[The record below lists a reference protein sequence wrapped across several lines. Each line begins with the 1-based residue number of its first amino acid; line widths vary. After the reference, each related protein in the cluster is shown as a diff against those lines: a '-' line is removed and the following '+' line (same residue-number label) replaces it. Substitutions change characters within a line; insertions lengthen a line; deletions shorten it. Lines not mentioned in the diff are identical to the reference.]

1 MEEAKSKLSNLP
13 GATTEYL
20 QHMDHI
26 LSNLCQQMETSKKAR
41 AQGMDPIPKIEIQIA
56 DDLADRVEQ
65 LLSIPVAKRI
75 RDVSKTQGTE
85 RTALIIAEE
94 IALGRFGYYEKR
106 EALDLAIRVGL
117 AIITDG
123 VTVAPLQGISTIEIK
138 KNEDGSEYPA
148 ILFAGPMRSAGGTE
162 AALTLVIA
170 DHVRQTLGLGTY
182 HPNIREEDEVG
193 RFIEELRVYER
204 EVGNFQYKVSD
215 EDIEHTLLH
224 LPIEIDGVETDPI
237 EVTVHRS
244 LSRIATDCVRGG
256 ALRVLNDGIIGRC
269 QKLLKVLQN
278 LGINKWEWLA
288 DLKGGTQ
295 QGTDETQASSSH
307 FEEVISGR
315 PVLSFPRKSG
325 GFRLRYGRARNTGL
339 ATIGVHPALAVL
351 LNHPFVVGTQ
361 VKLDMPGK
369 AGTIAFVDSIE
380 PPIVKL
386 NDDSVV
392 KVDTVHNARALRSDL
407 KQVLYLGDILI
418 SYGDFLE
425 NNATL
430 PPSGYVEEWWVS
442 HLESELSGR
451 YESLESC
458 AEDLGVPTPRLH
470 ELLNNFLA
478 SFPTPAEAF
487 NISEKLTIPLH
498 PRYLFYWD
506 TITPSEI
513 LALREKLTI
522 NSLELD
528 DCTITSTLDQKEL
541 LEQLGIPHKIDADKL
556 VLEGSTAYVVLM
568 TLGLSR
574 RRVPPEWTDTC
585 TLLSQLSGVIIKKK
599 TSAFVGLR
607 MGRPEKAMPRHMKP
621 PVHVLFPIGNEGGL
635 SRDITKAANSDNV
648 DIEIVNLVCDHCHN
662 PTYGFQCHECL
673 GKSTIQKACPTCK
686 RSTET
691 ANCPSC
697 KIPTTAYSTRPFPLK
712 ATLERATLAVQH
724 IPTSPLKGVIGLTNA
739 LRIPERL
746 EKGILRHKHNLSVYK
761 DGTVRFDAT
770 NVPLTHFK
778 PEEIGITIEQLHNLG
793 YTEDASGKELTS
805 PNQLVRL
812 FVQDVIISVEARRYF
827 FEVTKFVDE
836 LLVSVYHQEPH
847 YNLKRHDDLIGQLIV
862 GLAPHTSV
870 GIVGRVVGFT
880 ESQVCYA
887 HPLWHS
893 AKRRDCDGD
902 GDSIILLLD
911 ALLNFSK
918 ELLPTRIGGLMDA
931 PLLLQ
936 PTVIPTEVQRQ
947 AHNVDIAKRYPLNFY
962 EKLSTEEVKPSNIP
976 KLIPTVK
983 DRLATSEQFIAYY
996 FTHTTERIV
1005 GEAHRASYSTLKT
1018 LNEKLDRQIYLARL
1032 IRAVNPDEVV
1042 TSVLKTH
1049 LLPDILGNMRA
1060 YGSQTFRCKNCSQ
1073 HYRRYP
1079 LKGVCLSC
1087 GGLLQGAVTRRSVEK
1102 YLVLATKL
1110 SRRFSV
1116 GEYLRSRIEV
1126 AKEELLVLFP
1136 QTESTT
1142 QTELTDFHESD

>member
-1 MEEAKSKLSNLP
+1 METARNKLSKLP

-20 QHMDHI
+20 RHMDYI
-26 LSNLCQQMETSKKAR
+26 LSQLGEQIETSEKAR
-41 AQGMDPIPKIEIQIA
+41 TQGMDPTSKIEIQIA

-65 LLSIPVAKRI
+65 LLGIQVAKRI
-75 RDVSKTQGTE
+75 REVSKTQGTE
-85 RTALIIAEE
+85 RTALIVAEE
-94 IALGRFGYYEKR
+94 IALGKFGYYEKR

-204 EVGNFQYKVSD
+204 EVGSFQYKVSD
-215 EDIEHTLLH
+215 EDIQETLLH
-224 LPIEIDGVETDPI
+224 LPVEIDGVETDPV

-244 LSRIATDCVRGG
+244 MSRVATDRVRGG
-256 ALRVLNDGIIGRC
+256 ALRVLNDGVIGRC

-278 LGINKWEWLA
+278 LGINNWEWLGN
-288 DLKGGTQ
+288 LKGGTQ
-295 QGTDETQASSSH
+295 QGTDDTRASSSH

-315 PVLSFPRKSG
+315 PVLSFPRRSG

-392 KVDTVHNARALRSDL
+392 RVDTIHDARAFRSTV
-407 KQVLYLGDILI
+407 KQVLHLGDILI

-430 PPSGYVEEWWVS
+430 PPSGYVEEWWAL

-451 YESLESC
+451 YQSVEAC
-458 AEDLGVPTPRLH
+458 ADDLGISAQRLH
-470 ELLNNFLA
+470 ELLDNHLA
-478 SFPTPAEAF
+478 CFPTPAEAF
-487 NISEKLTIPLH
+487 SISEKLTIPLH

-506 TITPSEI
+506 TVTPSEI
-513 LALREKLTI
+513 LALRDKLTI
-522 NSLELD
+522 KSIELD
-528 DCTITSTLDQKEL
+528 NCTITTSTDQKEL
-541 LEQLGIPHKIDADKL
+541 LEQLGIPHKIDTNKL
-556 VLEGSTAYVVLM
+556 LLQGPSAYVVLR
-568 TLGLSR
+568 TLGLAR
-574 RRVPPEWTDTC
+574 RRVPAEWTDTC

-599 TSAFVGLR
+599 TSVSVGLR

-621 PVHVLFPIGNEGGL
+621 PVHVLFPIGRAGGL
-635 SRDITKAANSDNV
+635 SRDITKAATTDNV
-648 DIEIVNLVCDHCHN
+648 AIEMVNLVCNQCRN

-673 GKSTIQKACPTCK
+673 GESTIQKSCPTCGRYVEK
-686 RSTET
+686 DK
-691 ANCPSC
+691 CPSC
-697 KIPTTAYSTRPFPLK
+697 KTRTTAYSTRPFPLK
-712 ATLERATLAVQH
+712 TALKRATLAVGH
-724 IPTSPLKGVIGLTNA
+724 TPESPLKGVIGLTNA

-746 EKGILRHKHNLSVYK
+746 EKGILRHKHGLSVYK
-761 DGTVRFDAT
+761 DGTARFDAT

-778 PEEIGITIEQLHNLG
+778 PQEIGITIEQLHKLG
-793 YTEDASGKELTS
+793 YTEDASGKELAS
-805 PNQLVRL
+805 PNQLVQL
-812 FVQDVIISVEARRYF
+812 FVQDVIISVEAQRYF
-827 FEVTKFVDE
+827 FDVTKFVDE
-836 LLVSVYHQEPH
+836 LLVSLYHQKPY
-847 YNLKRHDDLIGQLIV
+847 YNLRGPNDLIGRLIV

-880 ESQVCYA
+880 QSQVCYA

-936 PTVIPTEVQRQ
+936 PSVIPTEVQRQ
-947 AHNVDIAKRYPLNFY
+947 AHNLDIAERYPLSFY
-962 EKLSTEEVKPSNIP
+962 EKLSSEGVTPSSIS

-983 DRLATSEQFIAYY
+983 DRLATSEQFSAYD

-1005 GEAHRASYSTLKT
+1005 GETHRASYSTLKT
-1018 LNEKLDRQIYLARL
+1018 LNEKLDRQIYLAQI

-1049 LLPDILGNMRA
+1049 LLPDILGNMKA
-1060 YGSQTFRCKNCSQ
+1060 YASQTFRCKVCNQ

-1079 LKGVCLSC
+1079 VKGSCLSC
-1087 GGLLQGAVTRRSVEK
+1087 GGLLQAAVTRRSVEK
-1102 YLVLATKL
+1102 YLTLATKL
-1110 SRRFSV
+1110 SQRFSV
-1116 GEYLRSRIEV
+1116 GEYLRSRIEI
-1126 AKEELLVLFP
+1126 AREELSVLFP
-1136 QTESTT
+1136 QVETTT
-1142 QTELTDFHESD
+1142 QTELTDFHE

>member
-1 MEEAKSKLSNLP
+1 
-13 GATTEYL
+13 
-20 QHMDHI
+20 
-26 LSNLCQQMETSKKAR
+26 
-41 AQGMDPIPKIEIQIA
+41 MDPAPRIEIQIA

-65 LLSIPVAKRI
+65 LLGIQVAQRI
-75 RDVSKTQGTE
+75 REVSKTHGTE

-94 IALGRFGYYEKR
+94 IALGKFGYYEKR
-106 EALDLAIRVGL
+106 DALDLAIRVGL

-182 HPNIREEDEVG
+182 HPNIREEDEIG
-193 RFIEELRVYER
+193 RFIEELRIYER
-204 EVGNFQYKVSD
+204 EVGSFQYKVSD
-215 EDIEHTLLH
+215 EDIEETLLH
-224 LPIEIDGVETDPI
+224 LPIEIDGVETDPV

-244 LSRIATDCVRGG
+244 LSRIATDRVRGG
-256 ALRVLNDGIIGRC
+256 ALRVLNDGVIGRC

-278 LGINKWEWLA
+278 LGINKWEWLGN
-288 DLKGGTQ
+288 LKGGTQ
-295 QGTDETQASSSH
+295 QGTDETRASSSH

-315 PVLSFPRKSG
+315 PVLSFPRRSG

-369 AGTIAFVDSIE
+369 AGTIAFVDTIE

-386 NDDSVV
+386 NDDSVL
-392 KVDTVHNARALRSDL
+392 KVDTIQNARALRSDL
-407 KQVLYLGDILI
+407 KQVLHLGDVLI

-430 PPSGYVEEWWVS
+430 PPSGYVEEWWAL
-442 HLESELSGR
+442 HLQSELSSR
-451 YESLESC
+451 YHSLEAC
-458 AEDLGVPTPRLH
+458 AEDLAMPAQRLH
-470 ELLNNFLA
+470 ELLNNYLVC
-478 SFPTPAEAF
+478 FPTPAEAF
-487 NISEKLTIPLH
+487 SISEKLAIPLH
-498 PRYLFYWD
+498 PSHLFYWD
-506 TITPSEI
+506 TVTPSEI
-513 LALREKLTI
+513 LTLREKLTI

-528 DCTITSTLDQKEL
+528 DCTITTSLDQKEL
-541 LEQLGIPHKIDADKL
+541 LEQLGIPHKVDADKL
-556 VLEGSTAYVVLM
+556 VLQGSSAYVVLR
-568 TLGLSR
+568 TLGLAR
-574 RRVPPEWTDTC
+574 RRVPAEWTDGC
-585 TLLSQLSGVIIKKK
+585 TLLSQLSGVTIKKK
-599 TSAFVGLR
+599 TSVFVGLR
-607 MGRPEKAMPRHMKP
+607 MGRPEKAMPRQMKP
-621 PVHVLFPIGNEGGL
+621 PVHVLFPIGNGGSI
-635 SRDITKAANSDNV
+635 SRDITKAAINDNV
-648 DIEIVNLVCDHCHN
+648 SIEIVNLVCNQCHN
-662 PTYGFQCHECL
+662 QTYGFQCHECL
-673 GKSTIQKACPTCK
+673 GGSTIQMSCRTCGRPTEKAK
-686 RSTET
+686 
-691 ANCPSC
+691 CPSC
-697 KIPTTAYSTRPFPLK
+697 KTPTSAYSTRPFPLK
-712 ATLERATLAVQH
+712 TALERATLTVGH
-724 IPTSPLKGVIGLTNA
+724 IPKSPLKGVIGLTNA

-746 EKGILRHKHNLSVYK
+746 EKGILRHKHGLSVYK

-778 PEEIGITIEQLHNLG
+778 PGEIGITIDQLHNLG
-793 YTEDASGKELTS
+793 YTEDTTGKELVS

-812 FVQDVIISVEARRYF
+812 FVQDVILSVEAQSYF
-827 FEVTKFVDE
+827 FDVAKYVDE
-836 LLVSVYHQEPH
+836 LLVSLYQQKPY
-847 YNLKRHDDLIGQLIV
+847 YNLRGSNDLIGRLIV

-870 GIVGRVVGFT
+870 GIVGRIVGFT

-911 ALLNFSK
+911 VLLNFSK

-947 AHNVDIAKRYPLNFY
+947 AHNLDIAERYPLTFY
-962 EKLSTEEVKPSNIP
+962 EKLSTEEVTPNNIP
-976 KLIPTVK
+976 KLIPIVK
-983 DRLATSEQFIAYY
+983 DRLATSEQFSGYD

-1005 GEAHRASYSTLKT
+1005 GEIHRASYSTLKT

-1060 YGSQTFRCKNCSQ
+1060 YASQTFRCKTCSQ

-1102 YLVLATKL
+1102 YLGLATKL
-1110 SRRFSV
+1110 SERFSV

-1142 QTELTDFHESD
+1142 QTELTDFHE